1 MGSPVKVVMVCF
13 VYLVKPFNG
22 EVVKVCSRPKTNLFL
37 NEVKKVLYK
46 MVLVLDLLDYIGR
59 IYSPLNLANVL
70 IQKTIFV
77 RIVFHHIV
85 GDLVS
90 FRGPFF
96 VKSNLECLTCSLY
109 LSKPKKLG
117 LKIRATVF
125 GRFGPILGPK
135 IKILTFDR
143 KVLQTQF
150 FY

>member
-1 MGSPVKVVMVCF
+1 MIVRVVNDET
-13 VYLVKPFNG
+13 YLV
-22 EVVKVCSRPKTNLFL
+22 
-37 NEVKKVLYK
+37 
-46 MVLVLDLLDYIGR
+46 
-59 IYSPLNLANVL
+59 
-70 IQKTIFV
+70 
-77 RIVFHHIV
+77 V

-109 LSKPKKLG
+109 VSKPKKLG
-117 LKIRATVF
+117 LKIRATV
-125 GRFGPILGPK
+125 FGPILGPK